1 MEPARIN
8 LKILLPSHIFAEK
21 KGVTRLVAET
31 PSGSFGLLPHRL
43 DCVAGLVPG
52 ILTYETEE
60 EGEAYVAIDQGVLI
74 KAGLDVL
81 VSVRDAVEGSDL
93 GQLRTDVEQ
102 KFMVLDDRE
111 KSIRSV
117 LAKMESGLIRSFVE
131 FHHD

>member
-31 PSGSFGLLPHRL
+31 PDGSFGFLPHRL
-43 DCVAGLVPG
+43 DCVAALVPG
-52 ILTYETEE
+52 ILTYETES
-60 EGEAYVAIDQGVLI
+60 EGEVYLAIDQGVLI

-81 VSVRDAVEGSDL
+81 ISVRDAVEGADL
-93 GQLRTDVEQ
+93 GKLRTDVEE
-102 KFMVLDDRE
+102 KFLALDDRE